1 MRANYMKTKSR
12 SKSKRRR
19 SLRKKSGGGIADWFN
34 SEPSNAADDALPWYK
49 KITSSLTNLF
59 SSAPPVPENVAPPP
73 RPGQPPASVEP
84 EPEPPGQPGQQTAPV
99 PEPAPTAPTAP
110 TVPDQQAPTAPTA
123 PTAPE
128 PAVPFGNQTPT
139 EPVFGEENKLGGKRT
154 RKRRHPKKKRS
165 GK

>member
-1 MRANYMKTKSR
+1 MRANYMETKSR

-19 SLRKKSGGGIADWFN
+19 SLRKKSGGGIADWFS
-34 SEPSNAADDALPWYK
+34 SEPSNATDDALPWYK

-59 SSAPPVPENVAPPP
+59 SSAPPVPDNVAPPP

-84 EPEPPGQPGQQTAPV
+84 EPAPPGQPGQQTAPA
-99 PEPAPTAPTAP
+99 PEPAQA
-110 TVPDQQAPTAPTA
+110 QAPAPA
-123 PTAPE
+123 PAQAPAPAPE

-139 EPVFGEENKLGGKRT
+139 ESNFGEETKLGGKRT
-154 RKRRHPKKKRS
+154 RKRRHHKKKRS